1 MRIEQLEQIITIN
14 RCASISKAAKEMLI
28 SQPALST
35 SLRQLE
41 EELGTTLFVRDHN
54 GVFPTGDGTCVI
66 DLANQVMELID
77 DIRYFSCREHD
88 LQGTVRFIRTPA
100 YSVLDYHI
108 LSQLRHQYPNLQVE
122 IIEQPIDDVIS
133 SIYDGTAN
141 IGLITW
147 GISSE
152 QTQAHLAKLD
162 LIHEEL
168 GPRKLMAFVDRNNAL
183 ADQAAVHL
191 DELQDAQFLSY
202 SSGYWSRISSDLNLN
217 KDAIIVKDKEDLKR
231 GIYKGHAIALLP
243 DIFAEEDIYCEQNL
257 IRCVAVNDEHG
268 SFEGYDCLLYPRKR
282 NLTLSEKYLLRVIRH
297 LLIRDN
303 DQPAKA

>member
-14 RCASISKAAKEMLI
+14 RCASISKAAKELLI

-54 GVFPTGDGTCVI
+54 GVYATGDGNCI
-66 DLANQVMELID
+66 LELADQVMELVD
-77 DIRYFSCREHD
+77 DIRYFSCRDHD
-88 LQGTVRFIRTPA
+88 LQGTVRIMRTPA
-100 YSVLDYHI
+100 YSVLDYRI
-108 LSQLRHQYPNLQVE
+108 LSQLRQQYPHLQVE
-122 IIEQPIDDVIS
+122 IIEQSIDDVITG
-133 SIYDGTAN
+133 IADGAAN
-141 IGLITW
+141 VGLITW

-152 QTQAHLAKLD
+152 QTQAQLASLD

-168 GPRKLMAFVDRNNAL
+168 APRKLMAFVDRHNDL
-183 ADQAAVHL
+183 ADQASVSLTA
-191 DELQDAQFLSY
+191 LQDAQFLSY
-202 SSGYWSRISSDLNLN
+202 SSGYWSRLSNDLHINQ
-217 KDAIIVKDKEDLKR
+217 DAIIVKDKEDLKR

-257 IRCVAVNDEHG
+257 IRCIAVNDEHG

-282 NLTLSEKYLLRVIRH
+282 NLTLAERYLLRVLRH
-297 LLIRDN
+297 LLTPDSPPPK
-303 DQPAKA
+303 D